1 MNFNDLNL
9 PSEIKEFYKTAKLNE
24 ISDSLIFG
32 YNVFMNCKKETE
44 KKILS
49 ENSGDKIAKL
59 ERDKEDLYGQIN
71 LIRDKERDYYLTREK
86 IYREEI
92 IEIKLKLENR
102 NSQIESMGSEEMLNN
117 LLPNFEIIPSD
128 SELGFEILTESH
140 KILYL
145 NNHSKGEK
153 KISKHDL
160 ENLRQLILK
169 GDYKCGI
176 ISSENGGISGKKDL
190 DVEIIE
196 NKPIIFLHFA
206 KKNSAKIKIAALIL
220 LNIINNDMKFDVS
233 ILEKVRDLIKE
244 SNSIGR
250 IYTINK
256 NNIESLTKN
265 NEELGL
271 INKKLKYSLQ
281 NVVKELIKRK

>member
-1 MNFNDLNL
+1 MNFNNLNL
-9 PSEIKEFYKTAKLNE
+9 PNEIEQFYKTAKLNE

-49 ENSGDKIAKL
+49 ENSQDKISKL
-59 ERDKEDLYGQIN
+59 EKDKEDLYGQIN

-86 IYREEI
+86 LYREEI
-92 IEIKLKLENR
+92 LELKLKLEDR
-102 NSQIESMGSEEMLNN
+102 NSQIESMDSEEMLNN
-117 LLPNFEIIPSD
+117 LLPNFEIVALE

-169 GDYKCGI
+169 GDYKCGV
-176 ISSENGGISGKKDL
+176 ISAEHSGISTKNDL

-196 NKPIIFLHFA
+196 NKPIIFLHFS
-206 KKNSAKIKIAALIL
+206 KKNSAKIKIAVLIL
-220 LNIINNDMKFDVS
+220 LNILNNNLKFDFS
-233 ILEKVRDLIKE
+233 ILEKIRDIINE

-250 IYTINK
+250 IYTTNK
-256 NNIESLTKN
+256 NSIKALTDN
-265 NEELGL
+265 NEELSTINRRL
-271 INKKLKYSLQ
+271 KCSFQNVLKELNKKK
-281 NVVKELIKRK
+281 